1 MTVDS
6 DDQLAA
12 LKRVGQAVR
21 ETLALMRALARPG
34 ITPRDLDEIG
44 RSKLRDFGARP
55 APELAYGFP
64 GATCIS
70 VNEAIAHGVP
80 DDRPLKTGDLVN
92 IDVSAEI
99 DGYWA
104 DSGASFAI
112 GPASPEIRKLC
123 RTTRRALQRAIESV
137 RAGRPLNVIA
147 RAVGKEARRAG
158 YRVIPELAGHGV
170 GRSIHEA
177 PTVSNVYDPSNRQT
191 LHEGLVITIEPF
203 LTKGSGRIYQAEDGW
218 TLKTVDGAPAAQFE
232 HSLVVTRGQPVIL
245 T

>member
-6 DDQLAA
+6 DDQLAG
-12 LKRVGQAVR
+12 LKRVGRAVR
-21 ETLALMRALARPG
+21 ETLALMRGLAQPG
-34 ITPRDLDEIG
+34 ITPLELDEIG
-44 RSKLRDFGARP
+44 RAKLRAFGARP

-70 VNEAIAHGVP
+70 VNDAIAHGVP
-80 DDRPLKTGDLVN
+80 DNRPFKAGDLVN

-112 GPASPEIRKLC
+112 GSASAEVRKLC
-123 RTTRRALQRAIESV
+123 RTTRTALQRAIGSV

-147 RAVGKEARRAG
+147 QAVCKEARRAG
-158 YRVIPELAGHGV
+158 FRVIPELAGHGV
-170 GRSIHEA
+170 GRSVHEA
-177 PTVSNVYDPSNRQT
+177 PTVSNVYDPANRQR

-203 LTKGSGRIYQAEDGW
+203 LTKGSGCIYQAQDGW
-218 TLKTVDGAPAAQFE
+218 TLKTSDGALAAQFE
-232 HSLVVTRGQPVIL
+232 HSLVVTKGQPVIL